1 MQTVGLDLANRSVKV
16 VSSSAQDKYVNRL
29 YRFNGTEIFLDSL
42 GQSTNG
48 DTVYE
53 YNGEKYMIDARG
65 TTSSGRDLSRYS
77 SEEYLVESLIAIS
90 RVALQR
96 DIYLVAALPCE
107 DYEEEGVAQMLIDN
121 LKSGPEPYRLFING
135 KEKQINIVDVSVVPQ
150 PLGTLVD
157 FIFNGSFSSNLD
169 DLKYRYVIVDIGQG
183 TTDIIATNGLRIDK
197 IYGRPV
203 GCLNLMDT
211 YLNLIKKNPI
221 IKDNIHY
228 RIVAEDFPNH
238 LTPIVE
244 KYGLK
249 FDFSQE
255 LHEAK
260 KIVASQI
267 RTVIRDSGIDFTLYD
282 RVIYTGGGSLAL
294 KDYLD
299 LIPNI
304 RVVYPHAE
312 MGNAKG
318 FHKYGLIQKG

>member
-29 YRFNGTEIFLDSL
+29 YRFNGTEIFLNNI
-42 GQSTNG
+42 GQHKSSETI
-48 DTVYE
+48 YE
-53 YNGEKYMIDARG
+53 YDGQKYMIDARG
-65 TTSSGRDLSRYS
+65 TTSSGRDLSRYGS
-77 SEEYLVESLIAIS
+77 KEYLIESLIAIS
-90 RVALQR
+90 RVAVQR

-107 DYEEEGVAQMLIDN
+107 DYEVEGIADMLIDN
-121 LKSGPEPYRLFING
+121 LKSGSEPYRLFVNG
-135 KEKQINIVDVSVVPQ
+135 KEKQINITDVAVVPQ
-150 PLGTLVD
+150 PLGTLID
-157 FIFNGSFSSNLD
+157 FIFNGSFSSNLE

-197 IYGRPV
+197 IFGRPV

-211 YLNLIKKNPI
+211 YLNLIKKNPV
-221 IKDNIHY
+221 IKENIHY
-228 RIVAEDFPNH
+228 RIVAEDFPKH
-238 LTPIVE
+238 LTPKVE
-244 KYGLK
+244 KYGQI
-249 FDFSQE
+249 FDFTAE
-255 LHEAK
+255 LDEAK
-260 KIVASQI
+260 KITVEQI

-282 RVIYTGGGSLAL
+282 RVIYTGGGSVAL

-299 LIPNI
+299 LIPGI